1 MFADMNTDNHI
12 YASISA
18 DIVASTSLSVNETIR
33 LKRGIE
39 ELLGLLEREFPG
51 FWGRLIKGDYIECI
65 LPEPRKIFRIA
76 LILKTYIKA
85 FDVSL
90 TKYNQQ
96 FVTFGIRIS
105 IGIGGMRIVEKAED
119 IMDGKAIYLSGRGL
133 EKANSTAKGT
143 MTFCADNME
152 AYQAVNAVILLTDA
166 LINDATRRQCNV
178 LYYKLLGMN
187 ESDIA
192 LRMGIR
198 QPAVSQHSKS
208 AKWYCVE
215 EALRYF
221 ENLKFDG
228 YE

>member
-1 MFADMNTDNHI
+1 MNIDNHI
-12 YASISA
+12 YASVSA
-18 DIVASTSLSVNETIR
+18 DIVASTSLSVNEIIR
-33 LKRGIE
+33 LKRRIE
-39 ELLGLLEREFPG
+39 ELLELLEREFPG
-51 FWGRLIKGDYIECI
+51 FWGRLVKGDYLECI

-76 LILKTYIKA
+76 LILKTYIKT
-85 FDVSL
+85 FDVAL
-90 TKYNQQ
+90 TKQNQQ
-96 FVTFGIRIS
+96 FVTFGIRIA
-105 IGIGGMRIVEKAED
+105 IGIGGMRIVEKAEG

-133 EKANSTAKGT
+133 EKASSTAKGT
-143 MTFCADNME
+143 MVFCADNME
-152 AYQAVNAVILLTDA
+152 AYQAVNTVILLTDA

-192 LRMGIR
+192 SRMGIR

-208 AKWYCVE
+208 AKWYCIE

-221 ENLKFDG
+221 ENLKFEG